1 MTSHRAPTRHARPDR
16 RPAPR
21 RAVRAALAVSS
32 ALVLT
37 VSGTLWWTGRS
48 MLGDLRVS
56 QALGTTAHP
65 HTEGPI
71 NVLLMGLDS
80 RRDLDG
86 NELPPAVLDQ
96 LHAGDSES
104 GGYNTNTLLLAHV
117 DADDHVV
124 AFSIPRDDYVAVSD
138 IPGYGHIK
146 IKEAYGLAKADAE
159 ERLVASGDTDQADLE
174 RRGRDAGRTATLAAV
189 RDLTGVTPDYFA
201 EVNLAGFYDLAAT
214 LGGVDVCLNAPAQDD
229 YSGAEFPAGRQ
240 RLDAAQA
247 LAFVRQRHG
256 LTNGDID
263 RTHRQQA
270 FLVSVLDDL
279 NNAGT
284 FTDLTKLGPLLDV
297 VRRNV
302 VLSSGWD
309 SALFT
314 RIGDIA
320 RTRAIEYHTLPVL
333 RYDEIDGSDVNIVD
347 AAAIKSQISAATSDA
362 STPPQTSS
370 TTVDVINASS
380 VEGLAARTSALLTG
394 HGFVAGETR
403 SALPDDS
410 TTTAVVYG
418 PGADR
423 DATSIGDLVDV
434 DSVSAD
440 DRIPAGHVV
449 VTLGAGYVPPSG
461 DAPTRPP
468 SSSAGAVPA
477 ADAGDVV
484 AGSGIPCVD

>member
-1 MTSHRAPTRHARPDR
+1 MTSHRAPTRRPPGHGHNASR
-16 RPAPR
+16 RILRP
-21 RAVRAALAVSS
+21 VLALAS
-32 ALVLT
+32 AVVVA

-65 HTEGPI
+65 HADGPI
-71 NVLLMGLDS
+71 DVLLIGLDS

-86 NELPPAVLDQ
+86 NDLPPAILNQ

-104 GGYNTNTLLLAHV
+104 GGYNTNTLLLVHV
-117 DADDHVV
+117 NADDRVV

-138 IPGYGHIK
+138 VPGYGHIK

-159 ERLVASGDTDQADLE
+159 ERLVAAGDTDRADLE
-174 RRGRDAGRTATLAAV
+174 RRGREAGRTATLAAV

-201 EVNLAGFYDLAAT
+201 EVNLAGFYDLAAA
-214 LGGVDVCLNAPAQDD
+214 LGGVDVCLNAPVQDD
-229 YSGAEFPAGRQ
+229 YSGADFPAGRQ
-240 RLDAAQA
+240 RLDAAQT

-256 LTNGDID
+256 LTKGDID

-279 NNAGT
+279 NRAGT
-284 FTDLTKLGPLLDV
+284 FADLAKLGPLLDV

-302 VLSSGWD
+302 VLSAGWD
-309 SALFT
+309 TAMFA

-347 AAAIKSQISAATSDA
+347 AAAIKSQIRAATSA
-362 STPPQTSS
+362 AAPPDGPTAPAT

-380 VEGLAARTSALLTG
+380 VEGLAGRTSALLTAR
-394 HGFVAGETR
+394 GFVGGETR

-410 TTTAVVYG
+410 STTAIVYG
-418 PGADR
+418 PGTGQ
-423 DATSIGDLVDV
+423 DATTIGDLVGI
-434 DSVSAD
+434 DSVSSD

-449 VTLGAGYVPPSG
+449 VTLGPGYAPPVAG
-461 DAPTRPP
+461 APARP
-468 SSSAGAVPA
+468 SSPTPATDAVTS
-477 ADAGDVV
+477 GT
-484 AGSGIPCVD
+484 GIPCVD